1 MDSFNK
7 MDEFL
12 FTGSGCFNLKK
23 IAKQAKIYIIILTV
37 IAVALLIWSIANIN
51 PSGFASP
58 GLLKAALIFL
68 VLAVALE
75 LTAIEIPPYGY
86 TSAAFCVY
94 FAFLAIYDYPVIVTI
109 AAVALASRQIF
120 INKQPTFYRLAD
132 FSTSIINL
140 TLSGIIFSVV
150 NRGAPFLSQLNII
163 GVILCAIS
171 YYGLEYILSSTVVG
185 LLDEETRRSF
195 EVIRMKVLPFELT
208 LAPLG
213 LLLAVSYN
221 LNPWLFLSVL
231 IPLYA
236 LRQSLKYGI
245 REIAIVNQK
254 ELESTISELKL
265 NLNVL
270 KERNREIT
278 TDLQKKVD
286 ELSILFEMGQS
297 LGTSVNLESTLEII
311 VSMIRKLMLYQ
322 SCVIFLIEKGTLI
335 AVKSVTPYRDIL
347 EYSSLLKLEETI
359 VNLVVQNKKPILITD
374 MQSMSEQR
382 IFKDEKSLICV
393 PLVVKNEIIGVIYV
407 GATRPGTYNEDH
419 LHLLSILGNSASNA
433 IRTSQLYE
441 QLAENFK
448 KTQSLNEKLESK
460 IRQSESLLDL
470 GQDLASSLNLEET
483 MRIIIRGMET
493 MFNYQSGALFLV
505 RETKSGPNFV
515 PMKYIT
521 PYEKIFENYQLS
533 YNETDNIMGWV
544 SHHKKSLL
552 LVDTQETKLQ
562 TILEK
567 ELSVMV
573 VPLIVE
579 SAVIGAIYLGHS
591 KPNFFNEEALELL
604 RNVAYLSAM
613 TIKNAELYEKTF
625 TKAITDGLTGLYTH
639 RYFQERLT
647 EEIKYAS
654 RYGKKL
660 ALVMIDLDHFKQYND
675 TLGHPEGDKILK
687 EFASLLKAYTRDS
700 DIVCRIGGDEFTV
713 LLKQVDKKNAIQKA
727 EAIRQAVRSRFYERP
742 VQVTSSIGLAC
753 FPDDSTTKKDL
764 VKSADEALYKSKKLG
779 RNRVSVAPP
788 LSPAFGNDM
797 AVNQELEA
805 PAHTEKK

>member
-1 MDSFNK
+1 MR
-7 MDEFL
+7 
-12 FTGSGCFNLKK
+12 K

-37 IAVALLIWSIANIN
+37 IATALLIWSIANIN
-51 PSGFASP
+51 PASFASP
-58 GLLKAALIFL
+58 GLVKAAVIFL
-68 VLAVALE
+68 ILAIALE
-75 LTAIEIPPYGY
+75 LTAIEIPPYGH

-94 FAFLAIYDYPVIVTI
+94 FAFMVLYDYPVIVTI
-109 AAVALASRQIF
+109 AAVALALRQIF
-120 INKQPTFYRLAD
+120 INKQSVFYRLAD
-132 FSTSIINL
+132 FSTSVINL

-163 GVILCAIS
+163 GAILCAIS
-171 YYGLEYILSSTVVG
+171 FYGLEYILSSMVVG

-245 REIAIVNQK
+245 REIAIANQR
-254 ELESTISELKL
+254 ELESTICELRL
-265 NLNVL
+265 NSNVL

-297 LGTSVNLESTLEII
+297 LGTSVNLEGTLEII

-322 SCVIFLIEKGTLI
+322 SCVIFLIENGTLI
-335 AVKSVTPYRDIL
+335 AEKSVTPYRDIL

-393 PLVVKNEIIGVIYV
+393 PLVVKNEIVGVIYV
-407 GATRPGTYNEDH
+407 GATRPGSYTEDH

-433 IRTSQLYE
+433 IRSSQLYE
-441 QLAENFK
+441 QLSENFK
-448 KTQSLNEKLESK
+448 KTKGLNEKLESK
-460 IRQSESLLDL
+460 KRQLEALLDL
-470 GQDLASSLNLEET
+470 GQNLGSSLNLEET
-483 MRIIIRGMET
+483 LRIIIRGMEN
-493 MFNYQSGALFLV
+493 MFNYQSGAVFLV
-505 RETKSGPNFV
+505 RETKGGPNFV
-515 PMKYIT
+515 PMKFIT
-521 PYEKIFENYQLS
+521 PYEKIFENYQLQF
-533 YNETDNIMGWV
+533 NDTDNIMGWV

-552 LVDTQETKLQ
+552 MVDTRETKLQ
-562 TILEK
+562 TILGNER
-567 ELSVMV
+567 SVMV

-579 SAVIGAIYLGHS
+579 SAVTGAIYLGHS
-591 KPNFFNEEALELL
+591 KHNFFNEEALELL
-604 RNVAYLSAM
+604 RSVAYLSAM

-639 RYFQERLT
+639 RYFQERLA
-647 EEIKYAS
+647 EEIKFAS
-654 RYGKKL
+654 RYGKTL
-660 ALVMIDLDHFKQYND
+660 ALVMLDLDHFKQYND
-675 TLGHPEGDKILK
+675 TLGHPEGDIILK

-700 DIVCRIGGDEFTV
+700 DMICRIGGDEFTI
-713 LLKQVDKKNAIQKA
+713 LLKQVDKKNATQKA
-727 EAIRQAVRSRFYERP
+727 EAIRQAVQSRFYERA
-742 VQVTSSIGLAC
+742 VQVTASIGVAC
-753 FPDDSTTKKDL
+753 FPDDAITKKDL
-764 VKSADEALYKSKKLG
+764 VKSVDTALYKSKKLG
-779 RNRVSVAPP
+779 RNRVSIATP
-788 LSPAFGNDM
+788 LSPSFNSDM
-797 AVNQELEA
+797 AMNQELEA
-805 PAHTEKK
+805 PAPTENK